1 MHSRAGSDV
10 HVNKGAL
17 FLTDTGITVFMIP
30 GHLNVRVVVCVCV
43 FFILEWIMRCKENSN
58 YSDLQSNLY
67 RFLYQRN
74 LLRTFIFKIQK
85 CFKVL
90 MSN

>member
-43 FFILEWIMRCKENSN
+43 FFILEWIMRQENIDVKN
-58 YSDLQSNLY
+58 CHLLDL
-67 RFLYQRN
+67 
-74 LLRTFIFKIQK
+74 
-85 CFKVL
+85 
-90 MSN
+90 